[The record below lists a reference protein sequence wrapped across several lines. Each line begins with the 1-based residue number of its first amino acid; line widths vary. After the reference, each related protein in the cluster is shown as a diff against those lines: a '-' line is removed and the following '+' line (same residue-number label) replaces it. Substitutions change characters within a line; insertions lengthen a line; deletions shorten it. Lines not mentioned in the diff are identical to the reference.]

1 MSAQATGGNGGAAG
15 VPGEAGNG
23 GSAGAQGA
31 GGNGGDAAASVSAT
45 GTRIIQGNAQADG
58 GAAAGVL
65 AGDYAR
71 HAGTAEATATL
82 LGGSSSFVSGNVHA
96 YGGNAGMTG
105 GGAGPVAGGAARGAV
120 TATGDIVAL
129 SSTVY
134 GGTGSAASGGGAGGR
149 GGDAEGDIHASVGSG
164 YFSGQWRVQGGSGGN
179 STGGTG
185 GAGGNARLSTQITTA
200 TTGSIDLW
208 TYVAGGDGG
217 DGHGLAGD
225 SDVNLVI
232 AAGGLGTVGGEVR
245 STGGRG
251 GHGAGI
257 TGTAM
262 QGGQGKLTAN
272 VVTQGRLQLHVSATG
287 GAGGDG
293 IDGHGGRGG
302 DAIAVA
308 AGSGHASYAGSPN
321 ELYIEATGGVGGAAS
336 APGKRAGDGGTGHI
350 AGTIHGTGIADAQ
363 LRATVTGG
371 RGGTGKGQALAGN
384 GGAAYAN
391 NNVDG
396 SVGSDGVELYLEQ
409 KAVGGMGGFH
419 DIGKGGKGG
428 SAVSTLTRTIEGNH
442 TISLR
447 AEARGGTGGVGT
459 IGGDGGDAT
468 ASVDVTRAGTTV
480 GLSGVAEAVGGGG
493 GYGQPGLG
501 GNASARSVVR
511 AAGNASAL
519 AKADGTGWNV
529 DSRREAP
536 ARADA
541 FARAESTVT
550 DASASAYATAAR
562 QEGGVAHARSEV
574 ISTGRA
580 FAVASTLGHEGTA
593 SSYTHTTGTNLSEA
607 RAIGDVTRGGLHS
620 ASVAQHGTGLVE
632 TDARLTFGGA
642 SRWTGA
648 RVWSRAQVGSGELLE
663 SFDTTSFGYL
673 RPDLAI
679 LYPHDPAVAG
689 RYAGADVF
697 AAGRMVGGGDFG
709 ATLPTRYGTSAHF
722 VFDAASEGMLRL
734 DLLNFRHR
742 DAFATMEFSVAV
754 QGAEVFRQTFYRL
767 VDAQAFFSGGM
778 LELGLLDEGP
788 YDILIAADFLFGNPG
803 WVGFDYVLAAVPEP
817 GMWLL
822 LAVGLVLVRVRLRGS
837 FRV

>member
-1 MSAQATGGNGGAAG
+1 MHSNPTPSLYARLPRLAPLALALALSGAAAAQTITVTGAPGQDGSSGTQPGAAGAAGSAGGPATAAAGIAHTGAVATGGNGGRGGNGAGGAPGQDGGAAGNGGAGGAATAQHIVGSAASNINVSAQATGGNGGAAG

-419 DIGKGGKGG
+419 DIGKGQGRVRGVDADAHDRRKPHHFAACG
-428 SAVSTLTRTIEGNH
+428 SARGHRWRRHHRRGWRGCDSQCRRHARRDNRRPVR
-442 TISLR
+442 R
-447 AEARGGTGGVGT
+447 RRGGGRRRGLWPAGAGRQR
-459 IGGDGGDAT
+459 IGAQC
-468 ASVDVTRAGTTV
+468 RARRGER
-480 GLSGVAEAVGGGG
+480 L
-493 GYGQPGLG
+493 
-501 GNASARSVVR
+501 
-511 AAGNASAL
+511 
-519 AKADGTGWNV
+519 GTGEGRWNRLE
-529 DSRREAP
+529 RRQPQGGACPCRCVCARRIHGHGCQRERIRDRCPAGGWRR
-536 ARADA
+536 ARA
-541 FARAESTVT
+541 
-550 DASASAYATAAR
+550 
-562 QEGGVAHARSEV
+562 QRS
-574 ISTGRA
+574 
-580 FAVASTLGHEGTA
+580 
-593 SSYTHTTGTNLSEA
+593 
-607 RAIGDVTRGGLHS
+607 DLH
-620 ASVAQHGTGLVE
+620 
-632 TDARLTFGGA
+632 
-642 SRWTGA
+642 
-648 RVWSRAQVGSGELLE
+648 
-663 SFDTTSFGYL
+663 
-673 RPDLAI
+673 RP
-679 LYPHDPAVAG
+679 
-689 RYAGADVF
+689 RF
-697 AAGRMVGGGDFG
+697 CR
-709 ATLPTRYGTSAHF
+709 R
-722 VFDAASEGMLRL
+722 FDA
-734 DLLNFRHR
+734 
-742 DAFATMEFSVAV
+742 
-754 QGAEVFRQTFYRL
+754 
-767 VDAQAFFSGGM
+767 
-778 LELGLLDEGP
+778 GP
-788 YDILIAADFLFGNPG
+788 
-803 WVGFDYVLAAVPEP
+803 
-817 GMWLL
+817 
-822 LAVGLVLVRVRLRGS
+822 
-837 FRV
+837 